1 MIIKRV
7 GNLIR
12 SGGEFVYYNNC
23 YNILINVAKAVGKN
37 IRDKIYSNIRNPLD
51 HCKNNNKEHG
61 THVHM
66 VTSLCND
73 MCYTTCVAS
82 YSHNNYIIDLISII
96 SAPHFHNN

>member
-1 MIIKRV
+1 MIIIIIEFIQRYLVNADRQQRGWKSVSVCFCCQKMIIKRV

-61 THVHM
+61 T
-66 VTSLCND
+66 ND
-73 MCYTTCVAS
+73 QLVQ
-82 YSHNNYIIDLISII
+82 
-96 SAPHFHNN
+96 